1 MIRSP
6 RNRDITTRRIFEGML
21 VVDKDRAGEPAD
33 LPTGN

>member
-6 RNRDITTRRIFEGML
+6 RNRNITTRRMIEGML
-21 VVDKDRAGEPAD
+21 VVDEEHAGEPAD